1 MSSVG
6 IVGLGVVGSA
16 VRAFFSDS
24 AVYDPA
30 KGETDFTSLLDR
42 SVVFLCL
49 PTLYDARLRVYN
61 CSAIRETLGQLSDHA
76 FSGLIVLK
84 STVTPGTTREMSVE
98 FPALRICHCP
108 EFLSAATAVEDF
120 RAQTR
125 LLIGRG
131 RPSVDVS
138 ALEALFPTVPSTVCT
153 SDETEAT
160 KLFCNSFY
168 AAKVQIFNE
177 LYDACQ
183 RTGMAYETIRTLMV
197 GQGWIHPM
205 HTQVPGPDGQL
216 SFGGM
221 CFPKDLSACVS
232 YLESIGAKHGV
243 LQAVKEERDSMRG

>member
-1 MSSVG
+1 MASVG
-6 IVGLGVVGSA
+6 IVGLGVVGA
-16 VRAFFSDS
+16 AIRTVLPEA
-24 AVYDPA
+24 AVYDPY
-30 KGETDFTSLLDR
+30 KGESDFASLLDR
-42 SVVFLCL
+42 SILFLCL
-49 PTLYDARLRVYN
+49 PTLYDPTRRAYDS
-61 CSAIRETLGQLSDHA
+61 SAIRQTLARLSEHA
-76 FSGLIVLK
+76 FAGLVVLK

-183 RTGMAYETIRTLMV
+183 RTGMSYETIRTLMV

-205 HTQVPGPDGQL
+205 HTQVPGPDGHL